1 MHVMQPT
8 HHEFMMDVDGWIFD
22 LTIDKGELMLR
33 NINFVYSDE
42 WGLALHQNT
51 SYVEQI
57 GNLNIID
64 VP

>member
-1 MHVMQPT
+1 
-8 HHEFMMDVDGWIFD
+8 MMDVDGWIFD

>member
-1 MHVMQPT
+1 MHVIQPT

-42 WGLALHQNT
+42 MGSLPHKMDPEIYL
-51 SYVEQI
+51 QI
-57 GNLNIID
+57 TCIM
-64 VP
+64 